1 MARRSPPKT
10 PEDTNNPHGLT
21 DMQLRFCQEFV
32 KDLNR
37 TQAYLRAGYKSKDEN
52 SAAAAASRL
61 VRTGKIRDYL
71 GEVLNL
77 SETSVISEIAKIAF
91 ANITDV
97 ADFTTN
103 SITVKSSDTLGDRG
117 KSALQSIKFTER
129 YTEDG
134 RVCTVEVKMHDKL
147 AALEKLMRRLRM
159 YPKDLNTM
167 SAVTHLLSQG
177 LLTDEQAKV
186 ILDGVSGIEEGL
198 RSLTSRK
205 PVNHDAE

>member
-1 MARRSPPKT
+1 MAKRA
-10 PEDTNNPHGLT
+10 ENPHGLT
-21 DMQLRFCQEFV
+21 DLQLRFCQEYV
-32 KDLNR
+32 KDLNG
-37 TQAYLRAGYKSKDEN
+37 TKAYFRAGYTAKSE
-52 SAAAAASRL
+52 SAAGAGASAL
-61 VRTGKIRDYL
+61 VANPKIKAYL
-71 GEVLNL
+71 GEILNL
-77 SETSVISEIAKIAF
+77 TEASVISEIAKIAF

-97 ADFTTN
+97 ADFTSN
-103 SITVKSSDTLGDRG
+103 SITVKSSDVLSDRG

-134 RVCTVEVKMHDKL
+134 RICTVEVKMHDKL

-177 LLTDEQAKV
+177 LLTDEQARV

-205 PVNHDAE
+205 PEPTDAE